1 MPVPP
6 TSQAPSRRRRPLG
19 RVAAAFALF
28 ALAGSLSA
36 ASAAT
41 ASAAT
46 ASAATA
52 SAATALTATA
62 STATGCLPIDQIT
75 SMNVPE
81 SVRENGIVGGDSTTV
96 TMFFFTPTAC
106 ATTIK
111 LHNFNTAVAS
121 LPANI
126 VVPAGSKEAS
136 FTVTTFPVST
146 PTSEQII
153 ANEANATNNATE
165 DGVEFTVE
173 P

>member
-36 ASAAT
+36 VTAAT

-46 ASAATA
+46 ASATTA
-52 SAATALTATA
+52 SA
-62 STATGCLPIDQIT
+62 ATGCLPIDQIT

>member
-1 MPVPP
+1 
-6 TSQAPSRRRRPLG
+6 
-19 RVAAAFALF
+19 
-28 ALAGSLSA
+28 
-36 ASAAT
+36 
-41 ASAAT
+41 
-46 ASAATA
+46 
-52 SAATALTATA
+52 
-62 STATGCLPIDQIT
+62 
-75 SMNVPE
+75 MNVPE

-96 TMFFFTPTAC
+96 TMFFITPTAC
-106 ATTIK
+106 ATPIK
-111 LHNFNTAVAS
+111 LHNFDTAVAS
-121 LPANI
+121 IPAAADPDGSFTQI

>member
-19 RVAAAFALF
+19 RVAAAVALL

-36 ASAAT
+36 VTAAT

-46 ASAATA
+46 ASA
-52 SAATALTATA
+52 
-62 STATGCLPIDQIT
+62 ATGCLPIDQIT
-75 SMNVPE
+75 SMNVPQ

-126 VVPAGSKEAS
+126 VVPTGSKEAS

-153 ANEANATNNATE
+153 ANEANAKNNATE